1 MMPLLRNFGMKALGL
16 GFLSLAWSK
25 DRLRGYA
32 TPNTVAKS
40 DVEGQIG
47 YLLDIFSSL
56 RRFMPPDFDLRGR
69 DVLELSPGSS
79 RGNGVLFL
87 AMGARSYHAI
97 DVFDLAAHEDPQFYG
112 KLLDRFTEGTEA
124 DRERARAIACGPG
137 TAEFGYAVGR
147 DFDIPRLAEGRSFDL
162 IVSCAAFEHYD
173 SVPDA
178 VASLT
183 RVARPGCETVHIVD
197 LQTHSRWI
205 REHDPNN
212 IYRYPEPIY
221 RMFRFP
227 GQPNRQR
234 PADYVKAFQAQGWSD
249 IEFVPSRTIDP
260 GLRRASLRG
269 LAAPFAG
276 QGDMTVLDGALT
288 ARRTAVATVDSSQA
302 LLAPDEP
309 LQLSFQLK
317 ELQA

>member
-1 MMPLLRNFGMKALGL
+1 MAALRKLELTVLGL
-16 GFLSLAWSK
+16 GFLGLAWSK

-32 TPNTVAKS
+32 TPNTVSKF
-40 DVEGQIG
+40 DVEGQIA

-56 RRFMPPDFDLRGR
+56 RRFMPPEFDLRGR
-69 DVLELSPGSS
+69 DVLELSPGAS

-97 DVFDLAAHEDPQFYG
+97 DVFDLAGHEDPVFYEL
-112 KLLDRFTEGTEA
+112 LLDRFADGTEA
-124 DRERARAIACGPG
+124 DRARARAIASSSG
-137 TAEFGYAVGR
+137 AREFGYAVGR
-147 DFDIPRLAEGRSFDL
+147 DFDIPRLAEGRTFDL

-178 VASLT
+178 VAGLT
-183 RVARPGCETVHIVD
+183 QVARPGCASVHIID

-212 IYRYPEPIY
+212 IYRYPESIY
-221 RMFRFP
+221 RLFRFP

-234 PADYVKAFQAQGWSD
+234 PADYVHAFDAEGWDD
-249 IEFVPSRTIDP
+249 IAFVPSRTIDP
-260 GLRRASLRG
+260 SLRDISLRG

-276 QGDMTVLDGALT
+276 QEDMIVLDGALT
-288 ARRTAVATVDSSQA
+288 ARIPEEVAAECGRGRAGLETRTAD
-302 LLAPDEP
+302 
-309 LQLSFQLK
+309 
-317 ELQA
+317 

>member
-1 MMPLLRNFGMKALGL
+1 MRRFLRNLEMTMLGL
-16 GFLSLAWSK
+16 GFLGLAWSK

-40 DVEGQIG
+40 DVEGQIA

-56 RRFMPPDFDLRGR
+56 RRFMPPEFDLRGR
-69 DVLELSPGSS
+69 DVLELSPGAS

-97 DVFDLAAHEDPQFYG
+97 DAFDLAGHEDPAIYQR
-112 KLLDRFTEGTEA
+112 LLDRFAEGIEA
-124 DRERARAIACGPG
+124 DRERARAITCASG
-137 TAEFGYAVGR
+137 ARQFGYAVGR
-147 DFDIPRLAEGRSFDL
+147 DFDIPRLAEGRTFDL

-173 SVPDA
+173 SVPNT
-178 VASLT
+178 VAGLT
-183 RVARPGCETVHIVD
+183 RVAKPGCETIHIID

-212 IYRYPEPIY
+212 IYRYPESIY
-221 RMFRFP
+221 RLFQFP

-234 PADYVKAFQAQGWSD
+234 PADYVRTFRSQGWSG
-249 IEFVPSRTIDP
+249 IRFVPSRTIDP
-260 GLRRASLRG
+260 DLQEVSLRG

-276 QGDMTVLDGALT
+276 RDDMLVLDGALT
-288 ARRTAVATVDSSQA
+288 ARHPGGSARSRSLHTWRIPQA
-302 LLAPDEP
+302 LD
-309 LQLSFQLK
+309 QK
-317 ELQA
+317 EMPS

>member
-1 MMPLLRNFGMKALGL
+1 MTSSLRNLEMKALGL
-16 GFLSLAWSK
+16 VFLGLAWSK
-25 DRLRGYA
+25 DRLRGYS
-32 TPNTVAKS
+32 TPNTVTKS
-40 DVEGQIG
+40 DIDGQIA
-47 YLLDIFSSL
+47 YLLDIFASL
-56 RRFMPPDFDLRGR
+56 RRFMPPQFDLRGR
-69 DVLELSPGSS
+69 DVLELSPGAS

-97 DVFDLAAHEDPQFYG
+97 DAFDLAGNEDPAIYER
-112 KLLDRFTEGTEA
+112 LLDRFAEGTAA
-124 DRERARAIACGPG
+124 DRERARTITRASGAR
-137 TAEFGYAVGR
+137 EFGYAVGR
-147 DFDIPRLAEGRSFDL
+147 DFDIQRLAEGRTFDL

-178 VASLT
+178 VSGLT

-221 RMFRFP
+221 RFFRFP

-234 PADYVKAFQAQGWSD
+234 PADYVQAFNAQGWSD
-249 IEFVPSRTIDP
+249 ILFVPSRMIDTD
-260 GLRRASLRG
+260 LRERSLRG

-276 QGDMTVLDGALT
+276 QNNMVVLDGALT
-288 ARRTAVATVDSSQA
+288 ARHPGGAAAGRKHDSSTTG
-302 LLAPDEP
+302 EI
-309 LQLSFQLK
+309 LQPCDRK
-317 ELQA
+317 EISS

>member
-1 MMPLLRNFGMKALGL
+1 MMMHSLRNLGMTALGL
-16 GFLSLAWSK
+16 GFLGLAWSK

-40 DVEGQIG
+40 DVEGQIA
-47 YLLDIFSSL
+47 YLFDIFASL
-56 RRFMPPDFDLRGR
+56 RRFMPPEFDLRGR
-69 DVLELSPGSS
+69 DVLELSPGAS

-97 DVFDLAAHEDPQFYG
+97 DVFDLAASEDPAIYG
-112 KLLDRFTEGTEA
+112 LLLDRFTEGTEA
-124 DRERARAIACGPG
+124 DRERARAIACRPG
-137 TAEFGYAVGR
+137 AREFGYAVGR
-147 DFDIPRLAEGRSFDL
+147 DFDIPRLAEGRTFDL

-173 SVPDA
+173 SIPDA

-183 RVARPGCETVHIVD
+183 RVARPGCETIHIID

-212 IYRYPEPIY
+212 IYRYPETIY

-234 PADYVKAFQAQGWSD
+234 PADYVRAFESQGWSD
-249 IEFVPSRTIDP
+249 VDFVPSRTIDP
-260 GLRRASLRG
+260 ALRKASLRG
-269 LAAPFAG
+269 LAAPFA
-276 QGDMTVLDGALT
+276 DMDDMMVLDGALT
-288 ARRTAVATVDSSQA
+288 AHRAPSVVESEQVF
-302 LLAPDEP
+302 LLPDQSLQP
-309 LQLSFQLK
+309 LRLEEMPS
-317 ELQA
+317 

>member
-1 MMPLLRNFGMKALGL
+1 MTALLRSLEMKILGL
-16 GFLSLAWSK
+16 GFLGLAWSK

-40 DVEGQIG
+40 DVAGQIA
-47 YLLDIFSSL
+47 YLRDIFASL
-56 RRFMPPDFDLRGR
+56 RRFMPPQFDLRGR
-69 DVLELSPGSS
+69 DVLELSPGAS

-97 DVFDLAAHEDPQFYG
+97 DVFDLAGDEDPAIYQM
-112 KLLDRFTEGTEA
+112 LLDGFPEGIEA
-124 DRERARAIACGPG
+124 DRERARTIACASG
-137 TAEFGYAVGR
+137 AREFGYAVGR
-147 DFDIPRLAEGRSFDL
+147 DFDIPRLAEGRTFDL

-173 SVPDA
+173 SVADA
-178 VASLT
+178 VAGLT
-183 RVARPGCETVHIVD
+183 QVARPGCETIHIID

-221 RMFRFP
+221 RLFRFP

-234 PADYVKAFQAQGWSD
+234 PADYVQAFKTLDWSD
-249 IEFVPSRTIDP
+249 IRFVASRLIDP
-260 GLRRASLRG
+260 ELREVSLRG

-276 QGDMTVLDGALT
+276 QDDMIMLDGALT
-288 ARRTAVATVDSSQA
+288 ARRDGGSAAESDQGVSTSGASRSRASERETAS
-302 LLAPDEP
+302 
-309 LQLSFQLK
+309 
-317 ELQA
+317 